1 MTVND
6 SPSPP
11 ETVLSETHG
20 DARITVHDPVGTLG
34 DSLRRSHRVHVLE
47 TTVRDSPSLLKTGM

>member
-20 DARITVHDPVGTLG
+20 DPRITVHEPVGTLG
-34 DSLRRSHRVHVLE
+34 DCLRR
-47 TTVRDSPSLLKTGM
+47 LLKTGM